1 MRSKSSSM
9 PTPARRCGPRP
20 SGFTPPSCRPC
31 RSISARMCSSC
42 RNGWPGFVRPETN
55 RRAPCGSPIGL
66 FSRDPMI
73 RFAATRLIEI
83 VAMLVLMSFVIY
95 ALIGLM
101 PGDPIDLMRSAD
113 PRMSAADAA
122 RLKALYGLDQP
133 LLLRYAGWA
142 QQALAGDLGYSRLFA
157 APVWRA
163 LLPRLG
169 NTLMLMLPSFVLA
182 VAVALGLG
190 IAAAR
195 RPHSRLDAAVNLF
208 CFAGVSMPTFWL
220 ALLLILVFAAGF
232 GWLPA
237 SGIATAGT
245 SDVADRLRHL
255 VLPVTTL
262 TLVSAASYTRYVR
275 AAMREALAQDHIRTA
290 RAKGAG
296 EARVIFHHAL
306 RSALVPVTT
315 ILALSFG
322 GLVSGAL
329 VTETMFAYPGMGKL
343 IFDAVMGN
351 DYNLALAALLLA
363 TITTMLANL
372 AADLA
377 YGWLDPRVSYR

>member
-1 MRSKSSSM
+1 
-9 PTPARRCGPRP
+9 
-20 SGFTPPSCRPC
+20 
-31 RSISARMCSSC
+31 
-42 RNGWPGFVRPETN
+42 
-55 RRAPCGSPIGL
+55 
-66 FSRDPMI
+66 MI
-73 RFAATRLIEI
+73 RFTAIRLVEIAAT
-83 VAMLVLMSFVIY
+83 LVLMSLVIY

-101 PGDPIDLMRSAD
+101 PGDPIDLMRQAD
-113 PRMSAADAA
+113 PRMSTADVA
-122 RLKALYGLDQP
+122 RLKAVYGLDQP
-133 LLLRYAGWA
+133 FFARYFGWA
-142 QQALAGDLGYSRLFA
+142 GQALAGDLGYSRLFA
-157 APVWRA
+157 APVWST

-169 NTLMLMLPSFVLA
+169 NSLVLVGSSFVLA
-182 VAVALGLG
+182 LTVALGLG
-190 IAAAR
+190 TAAAR
-195 RPHSRLDAAVNLF
+195 RPNSRLDAAINLM

-220 ALLLILVFAAGF
+220 ALILILVFAAGL

-245 SDVADRLRHL
+245 SDLGDRLHHL
-255 VLPVTTL
+255 VLPVATL
-262 TLVSAASYTRYVR
+262 TLASIGGYTRYVR

-290 RAKGAG
+290 RAKGAS
-296 EARVIFHHAL
+296 EARVILHHAM
-306 RSALVPVTT
+306 RGALIPVTT
-315 ILALSFG
+315 IVALSFG
-322 GLVSGAL
+322 ALVSGAL